1 MGCFNATGFFSKL
14 PLQAGDKMVLI
25 FCADMSKISDDALP
39 IYVAEKYVP
48 LNAPIFCEYNDYG
61 AVFEK
66 SVVRDAN
73 AEFFEKSIGT
83 TCEKLC
89 DMIHDFGNVSIEE
102 LSEVIEY
109 DEDEGEYHEKR
120 KEIAKEYLR
129 ILHILFDN
137 GYVKWADKMGLTW
150 IMEHKDV
157 YDKMSALGKGSIT
170 SWFDDDN
177 VVEKRCNAAFKMIED
192 YPEADGVFNL
202 LSTGTAYDKIKL
214 DLLLNKVDKEL
225 SFKDFEDKRKE
236 MAEKYGN
243 EYQTFFSSAC
253 LHEGLLS
260 EAFPTYRSI
269 IGVEEWKKYKDN
281 FIDFFR
287 FTRVMHGLHRIFEPS
302 TYASQEVA
310 TDITMATYNILK
322 EKSDEICDNYE
333 KVHSEED

>member
-61 AVFEK
+61 ALFEK

-102 LSEVIEY
+102 LSEAIEY
-109 DEDEGEYHEKR
+109 NEEEGEYSESR
-120 KEIAKEYLR
+120 KKAAKEYLR

-137 GYVKWADKMGLTW
+137 GYVKWVDKMGLTW

-177 VVEKRCNAAFKMIED
+177 VVEKRCNAAFNMIED
-192 YPEADGVFNL
+192 YPEANNVFNL
-202 LSTGTAYDKIKL
+202 LNTGTAYNKIKF
-214 DLLLNKVDKEL
+214 DLLLNKVGKEL
-225 SFKDFEDKRKE
+225 SLKDFEDKRKE

-281 FIDFFR
+281 FVDFFR
-287 FTRVMHGLHRIFEPS
+287 FTRAMNGLHRIFEPS

-322 EKSDEICDNYE
+322 EKSDEICKKYGE
-333 KVHSEED
+333 

>member
-25 FCADMSKISDDALP
+25 FCADLSKISADSLP

-66 SVVRDAN
+66 SVVKDAN

-83 TCEKLC
+83 TCEELC
-89 DMIHDFGNVSIEE
+89 DMIHDFGNVTIDE
-102 LSEVIEY
+102 LTEVINSKEY
-109 DEDEGEYHEKR
+109 NDEFSKRR
-120 KEIAKEYLR
+120 KEDLNKYLSV
-129 ILHILFDN
+129 LHILFDKA
-137 GYVKWADKMGLTW
+137 YEKWRNKMGLTW

-157 YDKMSALGKGSIT
+157 YDKMSELGKGSIT

-192 YPEADGVFNL
+192 YPEADDVFNL
-202 LSTGTAYDKIKL
+202 LSTGTVYDKIKF

-225 SFKDFEDKRKE
+225 SSKDFEDKRKE
-236 MAEKYGN
+236 MSEKYGN

-253 LHEGLLS
+253 LHDGLLS

-281 FIDFFR
+281 FVDFFR

-302 TYASQEVA
+302 TYAGQEVI
-310 TDITMATYNILK
+310 TDITRTTYNILK
-322 EKSDEICDNYE
+322 EKSDEICE
-333 KVHSEED
+333 KIYCEED